1 MAAVRV
7 FSVNEAAR
15 KLGVSRYIVH
25 RLLLKAELT
34 PAWVNENPGVLEDEV
49 FEAKRVE
56 LEAQAAVVAA

>member
-25 RLLLKAELT
+25 RLLLKGELT
-34 PAWVNENPGVLEDEV
+34 PAWVNENPGVLEDEL
-49 FEAKRVE
+49 FETKRSE
-56 LEAQAAVVAA
+56 LESEAANAAA

>member
-25 RLLLKAELT
+25 RLLLKGELT
-34 PAWVNENPGVLEDEV
+34 PAWVNENPGVLEDER
-49 FEAKRVE
+49 FEAKRGE
-56 LEAQAAVVAA
+56 LDGQTAGAAA